1 MRTKV
6 LILAGA
12 VALALVLSASP
23 AAATLVSVFFEDG
36 PQDPLFLPQVV
47 DELGI
52 GAATFPPGP
61 FPDDEEIM
69 AFEMTTDYT
78 PCSEPGNQDSAA
90 IPNMEVTMTN
100 LTTRDFA
107 DVWYVADL
115 DTGLTN
121 FDGTVNLGHAFKI
134 DTLGF
139 NRPLIT
145 ESFFPLNDIFE
156 AGETWHFVIQDYT
169 NGLGLP
175 ASLLSSVGVG
185 VGSLGLTSTGSIVA
199 IPVPEP
205 GTVMM
210 FFGAGLMGLVALARR
225 RKKA

>member
-23 AAATLVSVFFEDG
+23 AVAVWVDVNFTSDG
-36 PQDPLFLPQVV
+36 QDPLFLPNMV

-52 GAATFPPGP
+52 APIFPP
-61 FPDDEEIM
+61 DEEIM
-69 AFEMTTDYT
+69 AIDVLTDYT
-78 PCSEPGNQDSAA
+78 PCIDPDNQDD
-90 IPNMEVTMTN
+90 PFLLNTEVIMTN
-100 LTTRDFA
+100 LTTTDFR